1 MKRLPFTSM
10 VLLAGVC
17 AAFVAPV
24 VARRDCE
31 DHVPHCWLKKDG
43 LRRMSNP
50 AGSGSRIKVL
60 RTSVFQA

>member
-24 VARRDCE
+24 VAQHE
-31 DHVPHCWLKKDG
+31 H
-43 LRRMSNP
+43 P
-50 AGSGSRIKVL
+50 AGDPGLKYLAV
-60 RTSVFQA
+60 